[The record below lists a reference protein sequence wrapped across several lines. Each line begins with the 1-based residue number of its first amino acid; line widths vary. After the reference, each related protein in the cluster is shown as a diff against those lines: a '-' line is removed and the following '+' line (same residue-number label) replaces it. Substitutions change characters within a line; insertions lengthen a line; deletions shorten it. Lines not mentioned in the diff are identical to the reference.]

1 MEKLFLGI
9 DQGSSSTKAVLL
21 DMHGQHHQEFS
32 VSVSTHF
39 EEDKIEQSPK
49 ELLQSLR
56 TVADDALRFAHRQ
69 KRQVVGIG
77 LSVQRSGVCAWER
90 ASGEVVHPLISHR
103 DTRTRE
109 RISLIASMAE
119 SVQARTGLPL
129 TAHYAGS
136 KIAQLQEQFSDS
148 EILVSTLDSYLAQ
161 LFTGDTRFITDD
173 SMAARTL
180 LYDLERGRWS
190 SELCSLFGVSEER
203 LPSVRPSLSQHGT
216 YRGIPLRALLG
227 DQQAGLFG
235 RLAEGVKVVLN
246 LGTISSV
253 CVCTG
258 HEIVRQNGFV
268 SSVLFSTGEH
278 ERELTFLLEGIT
290 SSSGA
295 ICDLLVRKL
304 ELAQSLD
311 SLDQLCH
318 SAVGEAPIAYLP
330 IGGAGTPFWRHDLPA
345 LVQGKFIE
353 RSAEFARAAV
363 EHIGASIAANLL
375 ALKHSGVLPHDL
387 GSIVVSGG
395 ISDLNFLLQYIA
407 DVSGFELVRLSSREG
422 GARGA
427 AIAALAQMVGG
438 RITLPRDRTT
448 KIFSSHAAVSKQR
461 YAEWCR
467 LRDQSVTGQFDP
479 ALLYTAHDLNFRL

>member
-39 EEDKIEQSPK
+39 EEDKVEQSPN
-49 ELLQSLR
+49 ELLQSVR
-56 TVADDALRFAHRQ
+56 VVADDALRFAHRQ
-69 KRQVVGIG
+69 KRQVLGIG
-77 LSVQRSGVCAWER
+77 FSVQRSGVCAWER
-90 ASGEVVHPLISHR
+90 SSGEVVHPLISHR

-109 RISLIASMAE
+109 RIGRIASMSE
-119 SVQARTGLPL
+119 SVRDRTGLPL

-136 KIAQLQEQFSDS
+136 KIAQLQEQFSDPDV
-148 EILVSTLDSYLAQ
+148 LVSTLDSYLVQ
-161 LFTGDTRFITDD
+161 QFTGDTRFISDD

-190 SELCSLFGVSEER
+190 SELCSLFGVSEDR
-203 LPSVRPSLSQHGT
+203 LPNIRPSFSQHGT
-216 YRGIPLRALLG
+216 YRGIPLRAMLG

-268 SSVLFSTGEH
+268 SSVLFSSGEH
-278 ERELTFLLEGIT
+278 EREFTYLLEGVT
-290 SSSGA
+290 SSSGS

-304 ELAQSLD
+304 ELAQSLE
-311 SLDQLCH
+311 SLDQLCQ
-318 SAVGEAPIAYLP
+318 SATGSAPIAYLP
-330 IGGAGTPFWRHDLPA
+330 IGGAATPDWRHDLPA
-345 LVQGKFIE
+345 LVSGPFAEK
-353 RSAEFARAAV
+353 SADFARAAI
-363 EHIGASIAANLL
+363 EHIGASIASNLL
-375 ALKHSGVLPHDL
+375 TLKQAGVLPEEL
-387 GSIVVSGG
+387 SSIVVSGG
-395 ISDLNFLLQYIA
+395 ISDLNFLLQYIS

-438 RITLPRDRTT
+438 KVTLPRDRTT
-448 KIFSSHAAVSKQR
+448 KVFSPHASVSNQR
-461 YAEWCR
+461 YAEWRR
-467 LRDQSVTGQFDP
+467 LREQALTGHFDP
-479 ALLYTAHDLNFRL
+479 ALLYTCSV